1 MDSRPNVFQREYRL
15 RFLKTAEYRNEL
27 WRILCRDYFGKFISP
42 DMAVLDLG
50 CGWGEFINNIHAARK
65 FAMDLNP
72 DASQRLLP
80 GIQFFH
86 QDCSL
91 TWQLPP
97 ESLDV
102 VFTSNFLEH
111 LPKKSLADQTM
122 GEAFRCLKPG
132 GLVIC
137 MGPNVRYLPGA
148 HWDFWD
154 HFIPLTEKSL
164 AELLE
169 LKGFDIRLQVPRFL
183 PYSMSTGVT
192 PPLFLVAW
200 YLKLPVFWPWFGKQF
215 VVVGKKRAG
224 AFSASPSGG

>member
-1 MDSRPNVFQREYRL
+1 MDQRPDQLQNEYRL
-15 RFLKTAEYRNEL
+15 RFSGTAQYRQDL
-27 WRILCRDYFGKFISP
+27 WRVLCERYFRRFVSP

-50 CGWGEFINNIHAARK
+50 CGWGEFINNIKAARK

-72 DASQRLLP
+72 DAAQRLSP
-80 GIQFFH
+80 GVEFLQ
-86 QDCSL
+86 QDCSMP
-91 TWQLPP
+91 WQLPP

-111 LPKKSLADQTM
+111 LRKKSLVEQTIE
-122 GEAFRCLKPG
+122 EARRCLKPG
-132 GLVIC
+132 GTMVC

-154 HFIPLTEKSL
+154 HFIPLTERSL
-164 AELLE
+164 AELLA
-169 LKGFDIRLQVPRFL
+169 LKGFDVRLQVPRFL

-200 YLKLPVFWPWFGKQF
+200 YLKLPFVWPWFGKQF
-215 VVVGKKRAG
+215 VVVGEKRAG
-224 AFSASPSGG
+224 APLAGAAEA

>member
-1 MDSRPNVFQREYRL
+1 MDSQPHVLQSEYRL
-15 RFLKTAEYRNEL
+15 RFLKTADYRNGL
-27 WRILCRDYFGKFISP
+27 WRILCRDYFAKFIAP

-50 CGWGEFINNIHAARK
+50 CGWGEFINNVRAARK

-72 DASQRLLP
+72 DAAQRLSP
-80 GIQFFH
+80 GIEFLQ
-86 QDCSL
+86 QDCSVP
-91 TWQLPP
+91 WQLPP

-111 LPKKSLADQTM
+111 LRTKSLVEQTIE
-122 GEAFRCLKPG
+122 EACRCLKPG
-132 GLVIC
+132 GALIC

-154 HFIPLTEKSL
+154 HFIPLTERSL
-164 AELLE
+164 AELLA
-169 LKGFDIRLQVPRFL
+169 LKGFEIRLQVPRFL

-200 YLKLPVFWPWFGKQF
+200 YLKLPLVWPWFGKQF
-215 VVVGKKRAG
+215 VVVGKKHAG
-224 AFSASPSGG
+224 APLAGGAEA

>member
-1 MDSRPNVFQREYRL
+1 MALQPNVLQREYRL
-15 RFLKTAEYRNEL
+15 RFLKTADYRNEL
-27 WRILCRDYFGKFISP
+27 WCILCRDYFGKMISS
-42 DMAVLDLG
+42 DMTVLDLG
-50 CGWGEFINNIHAARK
+50 CGWGEFINHINAARK

-72 DASQRLLP
+72 DASQRLAP
-80 GIQFFH
+80 GIEFLH
-86 QDCSL
+86 QDCSAP
-91 TWQLPP
+91 WQMPS

-111 LPKKSLADQTM
+111 LRKKSLVEQTIE
-122 GEAFRCLKPG
+122 EAGRCLRPG
-132 GLVIC
+132 GLLIC

-164 AELLE
+164 SELLE
-169 LKGFDIRLQVPRFL
+169 LKGFEIRLQVPRFL
-183 PYSMSTGVT
+183 PYSMSTGIT

-200 YLKLPVFWPWFGKQF
+200 YLKLPCIWPWFGKQF

-224 AFSASPSGG
+224 ASSAWNREE